1 MKKSRFFIHLI
12 LLIFL
17 GFSTTSCKI
26 VKNVED
32 ITENANEIL
41 EQLAS
46 LSRTITSKVETGEL
60 EESLGN
66 LVDDRIQNLSKTIE
80 DLLINGGGFLFDEVN
95 GTLNNT
101 FDNLGG
107 LVDDIKTGILDESV
121 PAIITQLSGELMV
134 HSNALRTHAED
145 LINLT
150 FGNTSII
157 ISQAT
162 DALLTTIAWVIMG
175 VGLLL
180 IIVFLIIFGSKMSKG
195 IQTLVIV
202 LISIFLAAPLSF
214 LFIPPVKGFVLK
226 SLNVGEQFEARGI
239 TPKLIAASP
248 TEYEIGTNDKLT
260 VFGIHLEQLNIDS
273 IEVGLYQ
280 SGSRKVNFSKS
291 SIKVI
296 TANKIIL
303 SDFDKSNLNWKP
315 ISFKEF
321 NSSYQNMT
329 RTALPTVKYNNYIKN
344 IYTDRIK
351 HKIEIFNRPVGN
363 LTPISSPV
371 NRPVLS
377 PATTATLSNPLKVN
391 TDRLML
397 DRFKIKEGDYEL
409 RISRK
414 GSGEIVQAVQH
425 VRISYPPPPPPK
437 PDVYP
442 IQISW
447 ENGKPTKGERAKIR
461 VRLGVLE
468 GQEAKKNITLNLSSN
483 PAIGGLGNINVNRTA
498 LNNVGNGILTLTSRQ
513 LTVNRAGNH
522 NIRLRAD
529 SQNRIAESNEGNNEK
544 NQNLRVGDYKFTAT
558 VRFSTFTS
566 HQNMDDP
573 FIGSDT
579 DEYRIDLNTSVTGK
593 SEWKINYNKDGEPG
607 NNYSINQSRT
617 FNSLNEGDKIRIYV
631 SGREADSGFNGGDDQ
646 MGNASTTVTI
656 RNDENRTV
664 PILLKADK
672 FTIRGEVVYS
682 KVRIN

>member
-101 FDNLGG
+101 FDNVGS

-180 IIVFLIIFGSKMSKG
+180 IIIFLIIFGSKMSKG
-195 IQTLVIV
+195 IQILVII

-226 SLNVGEQFEARGI
+226 SLNIGEQFEARGI
-239 TPKLIAASP
+239 TPKLIASSP

-260 VFGIHLEQLNIDS
+260 VFGIHLEQLHIDS

-315 ISFKEF
+315 I
-321 NSSYQNMT
+321 
-329 RTALPTVKYNNYIKN
+329 
-344 IYTDRIK
+344 
-351 HKIEIFNRPVGN
+351 
-363 LTPISSPV
+363 
-371 NRPVLS
+371 
-377 PATTATLSNPLKVN
+377 
-391 TDRLML
+391 
-397 DRFKIKEGDYEL
+397 
-409 RISRK
+409 
-414 GSGEIVQAVQH
+414 
-425 VRISYPPPPPPK
+425 
-437 PDVYP
+437 
-442 IQISW
+442 
-447 ENGKPTKGERAKIR
+447 
-461 VRLGVLE
+461 
-468 GQEAKKNITLNLSSN
+468 
-483 PAIGGLGNINVNRTA
+483 
-498 LNNVGNGILTLTSRQ
+498 
-513 LTVNRAGNH
+513 
-522 NIRLRAD
+522 
-529 SQNRIAESNEGNNEK
+529 
-544 NQNLRVGDYKFTAT
+544 
-558 VRFSTFTS
+558 TF
-566 HQNMDDP
+566 
-573 FIGSDT
+573 
-579 DEYRIDLNTSVTGK
+579 
-593 SEWKINYNKDGEPG
+593 
-607 NNYSINQSRT
+607 
-617 FNSLNEGDKIRIYV
+617 
-631 SGREADSGFNGGDDQ
+631 
-646 MGNASTTVTI
+646 
-656 RNDENRTV
+656 
-664 PILLKADK
+664 
-672 FTIRGEVVYS
+672 
-682 KVRIN
+682 